1 MFYQVWVSE
10 EHRIL
15 LRFLWCKDGDLN
27 NLPTDHEMGRHVF
40 GGVSSPNCS
49 NYALKK
55 TADENKVKY
64 GRDYSGEKC
73 SKHVQ
78 GWWF

>member
-1 MFYQVWVSE
+1 MAVIGDMESIFYQVGVSE
-10 EHRIL
+10 EHRSL

-27 NLPTDHEMGRHVF
+27 NLPIDHEMGRHVF
-40 GGVSSPNCS
+40 GCVSSPNCS

-64 GRDYSGEKC
+64 GPDHSGEKC
-73 SKHVQ
+73 
-78 GWWF
+78 